1 MSKVLRTGARLYFAP
16 RSAMGF
22 ALAAVLGL
30 AAMLLVIQFLAVFV
44 RRLGA

>member
-1 MSKVLRTGARLYFAP
+1 
-16 RSAMGF
+16 MGF